1 MIRSKS
7 ELSAQ
12 LKALRNSIQ
21 LERSRETSSPPDS
34 EETAVTLPSA
44 SYESL
49 IQEKE
54 RKIGSLQL
62 ALSDLQL
69 RLAEQVNTAHTGSK
83 KLEEALLQSKLENNR
98 LAEAVESYQI
108 LLQDRTLKGEY
119 HLMGIEGVREAD
131 DLNSSRATSPSS
143 GDQDHTATSL
153 ALEIEEAEESDK
165 DSKIRGDSPQKKS
178 QTLTFSASIRS
189 TTSKRL

>member
-1 MIRSKS
+1 LEEKSDMIRSKS

-12 LKALRNSIQ
+12 LKALRNSI
-21 LERSRETSSPPDS
+21 LVERSRETSSPSDS
-34 EETAVTLPSA
+34 KETAVTLPSA

-119 HLMGIEGVREAD
+119 HLMGIEGVQEAD

-143 GDQDHTATSL
+143 GDQDHAATSL

-165 DSKIRGDSPQKKS
+165 DSKIRGDSPKKN
-178 QTLTFSASIRS
+178 R
-189 TTSKRL
+189 RR